1 MKHNSDTKKKYN
13 TKMSF
18 TDWVLEQQEMLQEQ
32 ILDSD
37 VDELTVHEELPPH
50 PISGYLSTSI
60 LVLMT
65 IIVVNLLSKSLR
77 QNQ

>member
-32 ILDSD
+32 ILDPD
-37 VDELTVHEELPPH
+37 VDELTVHEEQA
-50 PISGYLSTSI
+50 ITDE
-60 LVLMT
+60 
-65 IIVVNLLSKSLR
+65 LLNKWGSK
-77 QNQ
+77 

>member
-32 ILDSD
+32 ILDPD
-37 VDELTVHEELPPH
+37 VDELSIREEQA
-50 PISGYLSTSI
+50 ITDE
-60 LVLMT
+60 
-65 IIVVNLLSKSLR
+65 LLNKWGSK
-77 QNQ
+77 

>member
-37 VDELTVHEELPPH
+37 VDELTVHEEQA
-50 PISGYLSTSI
+50 ITDE
-60 LVLMT
+60 
-65 IIVVNLLSKSLR
+65 LLNKWSSK
-77 QNQ
+77 

>member
-32 ILDSD
+32 IL
-37 VDELTVHEELPPH
+37 ELEDL
-50 PISGYLSTSI
+50 
-60 LVLMT
+60 
-65 IIVVNLLSKSLR
+65 
-77 QNQ
+77 

>member
-37 VDELTVHEELPPH
+37 VDELTVHEEQA
-50 PISGYLSTSI
+50 IT
-60 LVLMT
+60 
-65 IIVVNLLSKSLR
+65 NELLNKWGGK
-77 QNQ
+77 